1 MVWDI
6 EGSYTGLRCQV
17 SKQRCAECGWWGTP
31 SREVPHTCAAQV
43 VQVAAGACPRS
54 LERGECWT
62 GDGTRP
68 DQTITVDHD
77 QTQRSSLVGAGRG
90 LFSRAVTCVVA
101 SCLCTQHKHNNCGIA
116 IGK

>member
-43 VQVAAGACPRS
+43 AGCGRS
-54 LERGECWT
+54 LERGGGWT

-77 QTQRSSLVGAGRG
+77 QTQLSSLVGAGRDG
-90 LFSRAVTCVVA
+90 ALF
-101 SCLCTQHKHNNCGIA
+101 
-116 IGK
+116 